1 MLIRNDN
8 HLLFSSRIAGHLVAQ
23 SIEHTTPD
31 QEVVGLIQA
40 DIHPL
45 LFGLMLV

>member
-1 MLIRNDN
+1 MRIDN

-23 SIEHTTPD
+23 LIEHTTPG
-31 QEVVGLIQA
+31 QEVVGLILA
-40 DIHPL
+40 DIHSL